1 MILTYATPE
10 DLDPVPHLKNDKI
23 RCHYLEDVLAEDDAP
38 AFMEALADVVRARGV
53 AKTAMDCRIT
63 REHLHRLLRGDAEP
77 RLSTFL
83 QLMRA
88 LGYRVKLQPE
98 KRRHARKHA

>member
-1 MILTYATPE
+1 MQLIPFDVVDY
-10 DLDPVPHLKNDKI
+10 LKDDKS
-23 RCHYLEDVLAEDDAP
+23 RRLYLEEALVEDDAP